1 MRNTKMI
8 KPTTNMLI
16 IELNE
21 FCPKHLEEI
30 SEKLGLE
37 NIRKILNFNHSLTFS
52 KDKKEFQG
60 LDPWVQWVSIHKG
73 VSLKK
78 HGIKRLGINKESR
91 YPQIWNKA

>member
-21 FCPKHLEEI
+21 ICPKHLEEI

-60 LDPWVQWVSIHKG
+60 L
-73 VSLKK
+73 
-78 HGIKRLGINKESR
+78 
-91 YPQIWNKA
+91 WN